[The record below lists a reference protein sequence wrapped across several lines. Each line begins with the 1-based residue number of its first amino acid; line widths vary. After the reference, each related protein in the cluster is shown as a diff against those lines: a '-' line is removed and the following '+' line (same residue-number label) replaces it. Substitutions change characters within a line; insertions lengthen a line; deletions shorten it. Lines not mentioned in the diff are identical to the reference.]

1 MIPPVGVEVGRLVGK
16 RILTAKLILNF
27 DEGVRYVRDLER
39 KEGASAGGVGD
50 PLQDFVS
57 ATAGAGYVGANGI
70 DNDLSPLRHFN

>member
-1 MIPPVGVEVGRLVGK
+1 MIAPVGVEVSGLVGK

-27 DEGVRYVRDLER
+27 DEGVRYVSDLER
-39 KEGASAGGVGD
+39 KERAPAGGVGD